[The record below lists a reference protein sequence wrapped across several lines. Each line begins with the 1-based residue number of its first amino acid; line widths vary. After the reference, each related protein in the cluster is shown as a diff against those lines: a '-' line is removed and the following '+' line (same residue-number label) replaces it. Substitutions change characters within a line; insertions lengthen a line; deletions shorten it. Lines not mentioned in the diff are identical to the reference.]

1 MNGSSDSLDAGFHVR
16 QVFSDALLSQLLC
29 AQPIMT
35 VDRQSGITLSYRFNP
50 HAGGQ
55 LMFTDGDLACPVSLG
70 VDEGAINLVA
80 TIMLDGLK
88 HQ

>member
-1 MNGSSDSLDAGFHVR
+1 MDIKPDFIIR

-29 AQPIMT
+29 DQPIIT
-35 VDRQSGITLSYRFNP
+35 KDQASGITLSYRFNP

-55 LMFTDGDLACPVSLG
+55 LMFTGGDLAWPVSLG
-70 VDEGAINLVA
+70 VEDDDINLVA
-80 TIMLDGLK
+80 TIMLDGFK

>member
-1 MNGSSDSLDAGFHVR
+1 MSRSSNSIDADFHVR
-16 QVFSDALLSQLLC
+16 QVFSQALLSQLLC
-29 AQPIMT
+29 DQPIMT

-55 LMFTDGDLACPVSLG
+55 LMFTGGDLACPVSLG
-70 VDEGAINLVA
+70 VDESDINLVA